1 MLVGAILFY
10 KIYIYTTAMSKFDL
24 NLKNYTKVELEEMFQ
39 LTPTY
44 TDTDLLQKEQVL
56 RENILSDG
64 AVDQIVKI
72 QTLKFIEQAKQM
84 LLSDKAPT
92 LSVATIKPEPA
103 KVPTQIY
110 MPTHPSEYFPG
121 WVNPVKKRNRN
132 IVLNIDT
139 RFRESYYVTQS
150 SNFHINLPMKINSVV
165 TMELSAI
172 EFPPTAFYSVSKML
186 GNNFFW
192 LRAGST
198 AASDL
203 EEIAVIIPDGN
214 FTASNAV
221 DLINTFLQTQTTTS
235 YLQYIYFSV
244 NENAT
249 GTSGSSQ
256 LLVAVNESY
265 PYMMAP
271 PFNFII
277 DLQADITG
285 APDYST
291 PLPLKLGWKLGFRNG
306 IYINN
311 SAYVSEGVLNL
322 AGASYLY
329 LAIDDYNNA
338 NNTFFSAFNESL
350 LNKNILARVAVQ
362 SSVSAAVTFS
372 NIGLITTPREYYGPV
387 NIEKMQIQML
397 DEYGRIIN
405 LNNMDYSFCLTFTTG
420 EDVPTMY
427 NAPAP

>member
-1 MLVGAILFY
+1 
-10 KIYIYTTAMSKFDL
+10 
-24 NLKNYTKVELEEMFQ
+24 MFQ
-39 LTPTY
+39 LTPIY
-44 TDTDLLQKEQVL
+44 TDTDLLQKEQIL

-64 AVDQIVKI
+64 AVEPMVKI
-72 QTLKFIEQAKQM
+72 QTLKFIEQAKQI
-84 LLSDKAPT
+84 LLADKAPT
-92 LSVATIKPEPA
+92 LAVATIKPEPA
-103 KVPTQIY
+103 MVPTQIY

-121 WVNPVKKRNRN
+121 WINPVKKHNRTIN
-132 IVLNIDT
+132 LNIDT
-139 RFRESYYVTQS
+139 KFRESYYVTQS
-150 SNFHINLPMKINSVV
+150 SNFHINLPIKVNSVV
-165 TMELSAI
+165 NMTLSAI

-192 LRAGST
+192 LRAGSE

-203 EEIAVIIPDGN
+203 EETVVIIPDGN
-214 FTASNAV
+214 FTAPDAV
-221 DLINTFLQTQTTTS
+221 ELINTFLQTLSTS
-235 YLQYIYFSV
+235 TYLQYIYFSV
-244 NENAT
+244 NENAS

-265 PYMMAP
+265 PFAV

-306 IYINN
+306 IYTNN
-311 SAYVSEGVLNL
+311 SAYITEGVLNL

-338 NNTFFSAFNESL
+338 NNTFFSAFNESV

-362 SSVSAAVTFS
+362 SSVSSAVTFS
-372 NIGLITTPREYYGPV
+372 NIGLVTTPREYYGPV

-420 EDVPTMY
+420 EDVPAMY
-427 NAPAP
+427 NAPAL

>member
-1 MLVGAILFY
+1 
-10 KIYIYTTAMSKFDL
+10 MSKFDL
-24 NLKNYTKVELEEMFQ
+24 NLKNYTNVELEEMFQ
-39 LTPTY
+39 LTPIY
-44 TDTDLLQKEQVL
+44 TDTELLQKEQVL
-56 RENILSDG
+56 RENILGDG
-64 AVDQIVKI
+64 GVDQIVKI
-72 QTLKFIEQAKQM
+72 QTLKFIEQAKQ
-84 LLSDKAPT
+84 LLMADKAPS
-92 LSVATIKPEPA
+92 LAVATIKPEPA

-165 TMELSAI
+165 NMELSAI

-192 LRAGST
+192 LRAGSD
-198 AASDL
+198 AADDL
-203 EEIAVIIPDGN
+203 EQIVVIVPDGN
-214 FTASNAV
+214 FTAPDAV
-221 DLINTFLQTQTTTS
+221 ELINIFLQTQTTST

-256 LLVAVNESY
+256 LLVAVKESY
-265 PYMMAP
+265 PFGI
-271 PFNFII
+271 PFNFVI
-277 DLQADITG
+277 DLQADINNQ
-285 APDYST
+285 PDYST

-311 SAYVSEGVLNL
+311 SAYISEGVLNL

-350 LNKNILARVAVQ
+350 LNKNILARIAVQ
-362 SSVSAAVTFS
+362 SSVAAAVTFS
-372 NIGLITTPREYYGPV
+372 NIGLVTTPREYYGPV

-405 LNNMDYSFCLTFTTG
+405 LNNMDFSFCLTFTTG

>member
-1 MLVGAILFY
+1 
-10 KIYIYTTAMSKFDL
+10 MSKFDL
-24 NLKNYTKVELEEMFQ
+24 NLNNYTKVELEEMFQ
-39 LTPTY
+39 LTPNY
-44 TDTDLLQKEQVL
+44 TDTDLLQKEQGL
-56 RENILSDG
+56 RENIMSDG
-64 AVDQIVKI
+64 AVEPMVKI
-72 QTLKFIEQAKQM
+72 QTLKFIEQAKQI
-84 LLSDKAPT
+84 LLADKAPT
-92 LSVATIKPEPA
+92 LAVATIKPEPA

-121 WVNPVKKRNRN
+121 WVNPVKKRNRS

-139 RFRESYYVTQS
+139 RFRESYYVTQP

-165 TMELSAI
+165 NMELSAI

-192 LRAGST
+192 LRAGSA

-203 EEIAVIIPDGN
+203 EETAVIIPDGN
-214 FTASNAV
+214 FTAFDAV
-221 DLINTFLQTQTTTS
+221 ELINTFLQSLTTTT

-265 PYMMAP
+265 PFGT

-277 DLQADITG
+277 DLQADING
-285 APDYST
+285 VPDYST

-311 SAYVSEGVLNL
+311 SAYISEGVLNL

-350 LNKNILARVAVQ
+350 LNKNILARIAVQ
-362 SSVSAAVTFS
+362 SSVSAAITFS

-405 LNNMDYSFCLTFTTG
+405 LNNMDFSFCLTFTTG

-427 NAPAP
+427 NAPATA

>member
-1 MLVGAILFY
+1 
-10 KIYIYTTAMSKFDL
+10 MSKFDL

-44 TDTDLLQKEQVL
+44 TDTELLQKEQVL

-64 AVDQIVKI
+64 AVEPMVKI

-84 LLSDKAPT
+84 LMADKAPS
-92 LSVATIKPEPA
+92 LAVATIKPEPA

-121 WVNPVKKRNRN
+121 WVNPVKKRNRS

-192 LRAGST
+192 LRAGSD
-198 AASDL
+198 AAGDL
-203 EEIAVIIPDGN
+203 EEIAVIVPDGN

-221 DLINTFLQTQTTTS
+221 DLINTFLQTQTTST

-249 GTSGSSQ
+249 ATSGSSQ
-256 LLVAVNESY
+256 LIVAVNDSY
-265 PYMMAP
+265 PFGT
-271 PFNFII
+271 PFPFII

-329 LAIDDYNNA
+329 LSIDDYNNA

-405 LNNMDYSFCLTFTTG
+405 LNNMDFSFCLTFTSG
-420 EDVPTMY
+420 EDVPSMY
-427 NAPAP
+427 NVAAP

>member
-1 MLVGAILFY
+1 
-10 KIYIYTTAMSKFDL
+10 
-24 NLKNYTKVELEEMFQ
+24 
-39 LTPTY
+39 
-44 TDTDLLQKEQVL
+44 
-56 RENILSDG
+56 
-64 AVDQIVKI
+64 
-72 QTLKFIEQAKQM
+72 
-84 LLSDKAPT
+84 
-92 LSVATIKPEPA
+92 
-103 KVPTQIY
+103 
-110 MPTHPSEYFPG
+110 
-121 WVNPVKKRNRN
+121 
-132 IVLNIDT
+132 
-139 RFRESYYVTQS
+139 
-150 SNFHINLPMKINSVV
+150 
-165 TMELSAI
+165 MELSAI

-198 AASDL
+198 SAGDL
-203 EEIAVIIPDGN
+203 EETEIIIPDGN
-214 FTASNAV
+214 FTAYDAV
-221 DLINTFLQTQTTTS
+221 ELINTFLATLSTTT

-244 NENAT
+244 NENAS

-256 LLVAVNESY
+256 LLVAVKESY
-265 PYMMAP
+265 PFGT

-277 DLQADITG
+277 DLQANING
-285 APDYST
+285 LPDYST

-306 IYINN
+306 IYVNN

-362 SSVSAAVTFS
+362 SSVSSAVTFS

-405 LNNMDYSFCLTFTTG
+405 LNNMDFSFCLTFTTG
-420 EDVPTMY
+420 EDVPG
-427 NAPAP
+427 A

>member
-1 MLVGAILFY
+1 
-10 KIYIYTTAMSKFDL
+10 MSKFDL
-24 NLKNYTKVELEEMFQ
+24 NLNNYTKVELEEMFQ
-39 LTPTY
+39 LTPNY
-44 TDTDLLQKEQVL
+44 TDTDLLQKEQGL
-56 RENILSDG
+56 RENIMSDG
-64 AVDQIVKI
+64 AVEPMVKI
-72 QTLKFIEQAKQM
+72 QTLKFIEQAKQ
-84 LLSDKAPT
+84 LLMADKAPS
-92 LSVATIKPEPA
+92 LAVATIKPEPA

-121 WVNPVKKRNRN
+121 WVNPVKKRNRS

-139 RFRESYYVTQS
+139 RFRESYYVTQP

-165 TMELSAI
+165 NMELSAI

-192 LRAGST
+192 LRAGSD
-198 AASDL
+198 AAGDL
-203 EEIAVIIPDGN
+203 EETAVIVPDGN
-214 FTASNAV
+214 FTAFDAV
-221 DLINTFLQTQTTTS
+221 ELINKFLQSLTTTT

-265 PYMMAP
+265 PFGT

-277 DLQADITG
+277 DLQADING
-285 APDYST
+285 VPDYST

-311 SAYVSEGVLNL
+311 SAYISEGVLNL

-350 LNKNILARVAVQ
+350 LNKNILARIAVQ
-362 SSVSAAVTFS
+362 SSVSAAITFS

-405 LNNMDYSFCLTFTTG
+405 LNNMDFSFCLTFTTG

-427 NAPAP
+427 NVAAP

>member
-1 MLVGAILFY
+1 
-10 KIYIYTTAMSKFDL
+10 MSKFDL

-44 TDTDLLQKEQVL
+44 TDTELLQKEQVL

-64 AVDQIVKI
+64 AVEPMVKI

-84 LLSDKAPT
+84 LMADKAPT

-103 KVPTQIY
+103 QVPTQIY

-192 LRAGST
+192 LRAGSD
-198 AASDL
+198 AAGDL
-203 EEIAVIIPDGN
+203 EEIAVIVPDGN

-221 DLINTFLQTQTTTS
+221 DLINTFLQTQTTST

-249 GTSGSSQ
+249 ATSGSSQ
-256 LLVAVNESY
+256 LIVAVNESY
-265 PYMMAP
+265 PFGT
-271 PFNFII
+271 PFTFIV
-277 DLQADITG
+277 DLQADING
-285 APDYST
+285 VPDYST

-405 LNNMDYSFCLTFTTG
+405 LNNMDFSFCLTFTTG
-420 EDVPTMY
+420 EDVPSMY
-427 NAPAP
+427 NVPAP

>member
-1 MLVGAILFY
+1 
-10 KIYIYTTAMSKFDL
+10 MSKFDL
-24 NLKNYTKVELEEMFQ
+24 NLNNYTKVELADMFQ

-44 TDTDLLQKEQVL
+44 TDTELLQKEQVL
-56 RENILSDG
+56 RDNILSDG

-72 QTLKFIEQAKQM
+72 QTLKFIEKAKQI
-84 LLSDKAPT
+84 LLADKAPS
-92 LSVATIKPEPA
+92 LAVATIKPEPA

-110 MPTHPSEYFPG
+110 MPTHPSEYFPRQA
-121 WVNPVKKRNRN
+121 NPVKKYNRS

-139 RFRESYYVTQS
+139 RFRESYYVTQA
-150 SNFHINLPMKINSVV
+150 SNFHINLPMKINSVA

-198 AASDL
+198 AAGDL
-203 EEIAVIIPDGN
+203 EETAIIVPDGN
-214 FTASNAV
+214 FTASDAV
-221 DLINTFLQTQTTTS
+221 ELINIFLQTLTTTT

-249 GTSGSSQ
+249 ATSGSSQ
-256 LLVAVNESY
+256 LLVAVNEKY
-265 PYMMAP
+265 PFGT
-271 PFNFII
+271 PFNFVI
-277 DLQADITG
+277 DLQANIIG
-285 APDYST
+285 EPDYAT

-306 IYINN
+306 IYVNN

-329 LAIDDYNNA
+329 LSIDDYNNA

-362 SSVSAAVTFS
+362 SSVSASVTFS

-405 LNNMDYSFCLTFTTG
+405 LNNMDFSFCLTFTTG
-420 EDVPTMY
+420 ESNDSTTIS
-427 NAPAP
+427 NALI

>member
-1 MLVGAILFY
+1 
-10 KIYIYTTAMSKFDL
+10 MSKFDL
-24 NLKNYTKVELEEMFQ
+24 NLKNYTKVELEDMFQ

-44 TDTDLLQKEQVL
+44 TDTELLQKEQIL
-56 RENILSDG
+56 RDNILSDE

-72 QTLKFIEQAKQM
+72 QTLKFIEQAKQF
-84 LLSDKAPT
+84 LIADKTPSLA
-92 LSVATIKPEPA
+92 LATIKPEPA
-103 KVPTQIY
+103 KVPNQIY

-121 WVNPVKKRNRN
+121 WINPVKKRNNN

-139 RFRESYYVTQS
+139 RFRESYYVSQS

-165 TMELSAI
+165 TMKLSAI

-186 GNNFFW
+186 ENNFFW
-192 LRAGST
+192 LRAGSE
-198 AASDL
+198 AAGDL
-203 EEIAVIIPDGN
+203 EQTVIIVPDGN
-214 FTASNAV
+214 FTAHDAV
-221 DLINTFLQTQTTTS
+221 DLINKFLQTLSTTT

-244 NENAT
+244 NENVSA
-249 GTSGSSQ
+249 TSGSSQ
-256 LLVAVNESY
+256 LIVAVNSSY
-265 PYMMAP
+265 PFAT
-271 PFNFII
+271 PFNFVI
-277 DLQADITG
+277 DLQANIKG
-285 APDYST
+285 NPDYST

-311 SAYVSEGVLNL
+311 SAYITEGVLNL

-338 NNTFFSAFNESL
+338 NNTFFSAFNDSL

-362 SSVSAAVTFS
+362 SSVAASVTFS

-405 LNNMDYSFCLTFTTG
+405 LNNMDYSFCLSFTTG
-420 EDVPTMY
+420 DDVPSVNGETS
-427 NAPAP
+427 A

>member
-1 MLVGAILFY
+1 
-10 KIYIYTTAMSKFDL
+10 MSKFDL
-24 NLKNYTKVELEEMFQ
+24 NLNNYTKVELEEMFQ
-39 LTPTY
+39 LTPNY
-44 TDTDLLQKEQVL
+44 TDTDLLQKEQGL
-56 RENILSDG
+56 RENIMSDG
-64 AVDQIVKI
+64 AVEPMVKI
-72 QTLKFIEQAKQM
+72 QTLKFIEQAKQI
-84 LLSDKAPT
+84 LLADKAPT
-92 LSVATIKPEPA
+92 LAVATIKPEPA
-103 KVPTQIY
+103 PVPTQIY

-121 WVNPVKKRNRN
+121 WVNPVKKRNRS

-139 RFRESYYVTQS
+139 RFRESYYVTQP

-192 LRAGST
+192 LRAGSE
-198 AASDL
+198 AAGDL
-203 EEIAVIIPDGN
+203 EEIVVIVPDGN
-214 FTASNAV
+214 FTAPDAV
-221 DLINTFLQTQTTTS
+221 TLINTFLATLSTS
-235 YLQYIYFSV
+235 TYLQYIYFSV
-244 NENAT
+244 NENAS

-265 PYMMAP
+265 PFSV

-277 DLQADITG
+277 DLQADING
-285 APDYST
+285 VPDYST

-338 NNTFFSAFNESL
+338 NNTFFSAFNESV

-362 SSVSAAVTFS
+362 SSVSSAVTFS
-372 NIGLITTPREYYGPV
+372 NIGLVTTPREYYGPV

-420 EDVPTMY
+420 EDVPAMY

>member
-1 MLVGAILFY
+1 
-10 KIYIYTTAMSKFDL
+10 MSKFDL
-24 NLKNYTKVELEEMFQ
+24 NLKNYTNVELEEMFQ
-39 LTPTY
+39 LTPNY
-44 TDTDLLQKEQVL
+44 TDSDLLQKEQVL
-56 RENILSDG
+56 RGNILNDDS
-64 AVDQIVKI
+64 VDQIVKI
-72 QTLKFIEQAKQM
+72 QTLKFIEQAKQL
-84 LLSDKAPT
+84 LLSNKEPSLA
-92 LSVATIKPEPA
+92 VATIKPEPA
-103 KVPTQIY
+103 KIPTQIY

-121 WVNPVKKRNRN
+121 WINPVKKHNRS

-139 RFRESYYVTQS
+139 RFRESYYVTQP

-165 TMELSAI
+165 NMQLSAI
-172 EFPPTAFYSVSKML
+172 EFPPTAFYAISKML

-192 LRAGST
+192 VRAGTDT
-198 AASDL
+198 AGDL
-203 EEIAVIIPDGN
+203 ETAVIILPDGN
-214 FTASNAV
+214 FTPFDAV
-221 DLINTFLQTQTTTS
+221 AFINTYLQSLTTTT

-256 LLVAVNESY
+256 LLVAINTSY
-265 PYMMAP
+265 PFGV

-277 DLQADITG
+277 DLQADINGT
-285 APDYST
+285 PDYST

-306 IYINN
+306 VYVNN
-311 SAYVSEGVLNL
+311 SAYVSEGVINL

-350 LNKNILARVAVQ
+350 LNKNILARIAVQ
-362 SSVSAAVTFS
+362 SSVAAAITFS
-372 NIGLITTPREYYGPV
+372 NIGLVTTPREYYGPV

-405 LNNMDYSFCLTFTTG
+405 LNNMDYSFCLSFTTG
-420 EDVPTMY
+420 DDVPTM
-427 NAPAP
+427 NR

>member
-1 MLVGAILFY
+1 
-10 KIYIYTTAMSKFDL
+10 MSKFDL
-24 NLKNYTKVELEEMFQ
+24 NLKNYTNIELQEMFQ

-64 AVDQIVKI
+64 AVEPMVKI
-72 QTLKFIEQAKQM
+72 QTLKFIEQAKQI
-84 LLSDKAPT
+84 LLADKAPS
-92 LSVATIKPEPA
+92 LAVATIKPEPA
-103 KVPTQIY
+103 RVPTQVY

-121 WVNPVKKRNRN
+121 WVNPVKKRNRTIN
-132 IVLNIDT
+132 LNIDT
-139 RFRESYYVTQS
+139 RFRESYYVSQS
-150 SNFHINLPMKINSVV
+150 SNFHINLPLKIDSVV
-165 TMELSAI
+165 NMQLSAI

-203 EEIAVIIPDGN
+203 EETAVIIPDGN
-214 FTASNAV
+214 FTANDAV
-221 DLINTFLQTQTTTS
+221 DVINAFLQSLTTTT
-235 YLQYIYFSV
+235 YLQYIFFSV

-249 GTSGSSQ
+249 NTSGSSQ
-256 LLVAVNESY
+256 LLVAVNEIY
-265 PYMMAP
+265 PFTT

-285 APDYST
+285 APDFST

-306 IYINN
+306 IYTNN
-311 SAYVSEGVLNL
+311 SAYISEGVLNL

-329 LAIDDYNNA
+329 LSIDDYNNA
-338 NNTFFSAFNESL
+338 TNTFFSAFNESL
-350 LNKNILARVAVQ
+350 LNKNIIARVAVQ

-420 EDVPTMY
+420 EDVPSMY
-427 NAPAP
+427 NASPL

>member
-1 MLVGAILFY
+1 
-10 KIYIYTTAMSKFDL
+10 MSKFDL
-24 NLKNYTKVELEEMFQ
+24 NLKNYTNVELEEMFQ
-39 LTPTY
+39 LTPIY
-44 TDTDLLQKEQVL
+44 TDTELLQKEQVL
-56 RENILSDG
+56 RENIMADG
-64 AVDQIVKI
+64 AVEPIVKI

-84 LLSDKAPT
+84 LLANKAPT
-92 LSVATIKPEPA
+92 LAVATIKPEPA

-110 MPTHPSEYFPG
+110 IPTHPSEYFPG

-192 LRAGST
+192 LRAGSD

-203 EEIAVIIPDGN
+203 EEIEVIIPDGN
-214 FTASNAV
+214 FTAPDAV
-221 DLINTFLQTQTTTS
+221 ELINTFLASLSSTT

-244 NENAT
+244 NENAS

-256 LLVAVNESY
+256 LLVAVKDSY
-265 PYMMAP
+265 PFGT

-285 APDYST
+285 EPDYST

-405 LNNMDYSFCLTFTTG
+405 LNNMDFSFCLTFTSG

-427 NAPAP
+427 NAPATSA

>member
-1 MLVGAILFY
+1 
-10 KIYIYTTAMSKFDL
+10 MSKFDL
-24 NLKNYTKVELEEMFQ
+24 NLNNYTKVELEEMFQ

-44 TDTDLLQKEQVL
+44 TDTDLLQKEQIL

-64 AVDQIVKI
+64 AVEPMVKI
-72 QTLKFIEQAKQM
+72 QTLKFIEQAKQI
-84 LLSDKAPT
+84 LLADKAPS
-92 LSVATIKPEPA
+92 LAVATIKPEPA

-121 WVNPVKKRNRN
+121 WVNPVKKRNRS

-192 LRAGST
+192 LRAGSES
-198 AASDL
+198 AGDL
-203 EEIAVIIPDGN
+203 EETVIIVPDGN
-214 FTASNAV
+214 FTAPDAV
-221 DLINTFLQTQTTTS
+221 TLINTFLATLSTS
-235 YLQYIYFSV
+235 TYLQYIYFSV
-244 NENAT
+244 NENAS

-265 PYMMAP
+265 PFDT

-405 LNNMDYSFCLTFTTG
+405 LNNMDFSFCLTFTTG
-420 EDVPTMY
+420 EDVPAMY
-427 NAPAP
+427 NVTAPAA

>member
-1 MLVGAILFY
+1 
-10 KIYIYTTAMSKFDL
+10 MSKFDL

-39 LTPTY
+39 LTPIY
-44 TDTDLLQKEQVL
+44 TDTELLQKEQGL
-56 RENILSDG
+56 RENIMADG
-64 AVDQIVKI
+64 AVEPIVKI

-103 KVPTQIY
+103 RVPTQIY

-165 TMELSAI
+165 NMELSAI

-192 LRAGST
+192 LRAGSE
-198 AASDL
+198 AANDL
-203 EEIAVIIPDGN
+203 EEIAVIVPDGN
-214 FTASNAV
+214 FTAYDAV
-221 DLINTFLQTQTTTS
+221 ELINKFLQTLTTKT

-244 NENAT
+244 NENASA
-249 GTSGSSQ
+249 TSGSSQ

-265 PYMMAP
+265 PFAT
-271 PFNFII
+271 PFNFTI

-322 AGASYLY
+322 AGAAYLY

-338 NNTFFSAFNESL
+338 ANTFFSAFNESL

-362 SSVSAAVTFS
+362 SSVSAAITFS
-372 NIGLITTPREYYGPV
+372 NVGLITTPREYYGPV

-405 LNNMDYSFCLTFTTG
+405 LNNMDFSFCLTFTTG
-420 EDVPTMY
+420 EDVPAMY
-427 NAPAP
+427 NAPAAASAA

>member
-1 MLVGAILFY
+1 
-10 KIYIYTTAMSKFDL
+10 MSKFDL
-24 NLKNYTKVELEEMFQ
+24 NLNNYTKVELEEMFQ
-39 LTPTY
+39 LTPIY

-64 AVDQIVKI
+64 AVEPMVKI
-72 QTLKFIEQAKQM
+72 QTLKFIEQAKQI
-84 LLSDKAPT
+84 LLAGKAPS
-92 LSVATIKPEPA
+92 LAVATIKPEPA
-103 KVPTQIY
+103 MVPTQVY

-121 WVNPVKKRNRN
+121 WVNPVKKRNRTIN
-132 IVLNIDT
+132 LNIDT
-139 RFRESYYVTQS
+139 KFRESYYVTQS
-150 SNFHINLPMKINSVV
+150 SNFHINLPIKINSVV
-165 TMELSAI
+165 NMELSAI

-192 LRAGST
+192 LRAGSE
-198 AASDL
+198 AAGDL
-203 EEIAVIIPDGN
+203 EETVVIIPDGN
-214 FTASNAV
+214 FTAPDAV
-221 DLINTFLQTQTTTS
+221 ELINTFLQTLSTS
-235 YLQYIYFSV
+235 TYLQYIYFSV

-265 PYMMAP
+265 PFAI

-277 DLQADITG
+277 DLQADING
-285 APDYST
+285 VADYST

-306 IYINN
+306 IYTNN
-311 SAYVSEGVLNL
+311 SAYVTEGVLNL

-338 NNTFFSAFNESL
+338 NNTFFSAFNESV

-362 SSVSAAVTFS
+362 SSVSSAVTFS
-372 NIGLITTPREYYGPV
+372 NIGLVTTPREYYGPV

-420 EDVPTMY
+420 EDVPAMY

>member
-1 MLVGAILFY
+1 
-10 KIYIYTTAMSKFDL
+10 MSKFDL

-64 AVDQIVKI
+64 AVEPMVKI
-72 QTLKFIEQAKQM
+72 QTLKFIEQAKQI
-84 LLSDKAPT
+84 LLADKAPS
-92 LSVATIKPEPA
+92 LAVATIKPEPA
-103 KVPTQIY
+103 RVPTQIY

-192 LRAGST
+192 LRAGS
-198 AASDL
+198 ASAGDL
-203 EEIAVIIPDGN
+203 EQIVVIVPDGN
-214 FTASNAV
+214 FTANDAV
-221 DLINTFLQTQTTTS
+221 ELINTFLQTLTTTT

-265 PYMMAP
+265 PFGT
-271 PFNFII
+271 PFPFVI
-277 DLQADITG
+277 DLQADINNE
-285 APDYST
+285 PDYST

-311 SAYVSEGVLNL
+311 SAYISEGVLNL

-329 LAIDDYNNA
+329 LSIDDYNNA

-405 LNNMDYSFCLTFTTG
+405 LNNMDFSFCLTFTTG

-427 NAPAP
+427 NVAAAAP

>member
-1 MLVGAILFY
+1 
-10 KIYIYTTAMSKFDL
+10 
-24 NLKNYTKVELEEMFQ
+24 
-39 LTPTY
+39 
-44 TDTDLLQKEQVL
+44 
-56 RENILSDG
+56 
-64 AVDQIVKI
+64 
-72 QTLKFIEQAKQM
+72 
-84 LLSDKAPT
+84 
-92 LSVATIKPEPA
+92 
-103 KVPTQIY
+103 
-110 MPTHPSEYFPG
+110 
-121 WVNPVKKRNRN
+121 
-132 IVLNIDT
+132 
-139 RFRESYYVTQS
+139 
-150 SNFHINLPMKINSVV
+150 
-165 TMELSAI
+165 MELSAI

-203 EEIAVIIPDGN
+203 EETAVIVPDGN
-214 FTASNAV
+214 FTANDAV
-221 DLINTFLQTQTTTS
+221 ELINTFLQTLTTTT

-244 NENAT
+244 NENAS

-265 PYMMAP
+265 PFGI

-277 DLQADITG
+277 DLQADING
-285 APDYST
+285 VPDYST

-311 SAYVSEGVLNL
+311 SAYISEGVVNL

-329 LAIDDYNNA
+329 LSIDDYNNA
-338 NNTFFSAFNESL
+338 TNTFFSAFNESL

-362 SSVSAAVTFS
+362 SSVSFAVTFS
-372 NIGLITTPREYYGPV
+372 NIGLITTPREYHGPV

-405 LNNMDYSFCLTFTTG
+405 LNNMDFSFCLTFTTG
-420 EDVPTMY
+420 EDVPSMY
-427 NAPAP
+427 NAPAA

>member
-1 MLVGAILFY
+1 
-10 KIYIYTTAMSKFDL
+10 MSKFDL
-24 NLKNYTKVELEEMFQ
+24 NLNNYTKVELEEMFQ

-44 TDTDLLQKEQVL
+44 SDTELLQKEQVL
-56 RENILSDG
+56 RENILGDG
-64 AVDQIVKI
+64 GVEPMVKI
-72 QTLKFIEQAKQM
+72 QTLKFIEQAKQILM
-84 LLSDKAPT
+84 ANKAPT
-92 LSVATIKPEPA
+92 LAVATIKPEPA

-110 MPTHPSEYFPG
+110 IPTHPSEYFPG

-192 LRAGST
+192 LRAGSD

-203 EEIAVIIPDGN
+203 EETAVIVPDGN
-214 FTASNAV
+214 FTASDAV
-221 DLINTFLQTQTTTS
+221 ELINKFLQTLTTS
-235 YLQYIYFSV
+235 TYLQYIYFSV

-265 PYMMAP
+265 PFGT
-271 PFNFII
+271 PFNFVI
-277 DLQADITG
+277 DLQADING
-285 APDYST
+285 VPDYST

-311 SAYVSEGVLNL
+311 SAYISEGVLNL

-362 SSVSAAVTFS
+362 SSVSFAVTFS

-405 LNNMDYSFCLTFTTG
+405 LNNMDFSFCLTFTSG
-420 EDVPTMY
+420 EDIPSMY

>member
-1 MLVGAILFY
+1 
-10 KIYIYTTAMSKFDL
+10 MSKFDL
-24 NLKNYTKVELEEMFQ
+24 NLNNYTKVELEEMFQ
-39 LTPTY
+39 LTPSY
-44 TDTDLLQKEQVL
+44 TDTDLLQKEQIL

-64 AVDQIVKI
+64 AVEPMVKI
-72 QTLKFIEQAKQM
+72 QTLKFIEQAKQI
-84 LLSDKAPT
+84 LLADKAPT
-92 LSVATIKPEPA
+92 LAVATIKPEPA
-103 KVPTQIY
+103 PVPTQIY

-121 WVNPVKKRNRN
+121 WVNPVKKRNRS

-139 RFRESYYVTQS
+139 RFRESYYVTQP

-192 LRAGST
+192 LRAGSE
-198 AASDL
+198 AAGDL
-203 EEIAVIIPDGN
+203 EEIVVIVPDGN
-214 FTASNAV
+214 FTAPDAV
-221 DLINTFLQTQTTTS
+221 TLINTFLATLSTS
-235 YLQYIYFSV
+235 TYLQYIYFSV
-244 NENAT
+244 NENAS

-265 PYMMAP
+265 PFSV

-277 DLQADITG
+277 DLQADING
-285 APDYST
+285 VPDYST

-405 LNNMDYSFCLTFTTG
+405 LNNMDFSFCLTFTTG
-420 EDVPTMY
+420 EDVPSMY

>member
-1 MLVGAILFY
+1 
-10 KIYIYTTAMSKFDL
+10 MSKFDL
-24 NLKNYTKVELEEMFQ
+24 NLNNYTKVELEEMFQ

-44 TDTDLLQKEQVL
+44 SDTELLQKEQVL
-56 RENILSDG
+56 RENILGDG
-64 AVDQIVKI
+64 GVEQIVKI
-72 QTLKFIEQAKQM
+72 QTLQFIEKAKQM
-84 LLSDKAPT
+84 LMADKAPT
-92 LSVATIKPEPA
+92 LAVATIKPEPA

-110 MPTHPSEYFPG
+110 IPTHPSEYFPG

-192 LRAGST
+192 LRAGSD
-198 AASDL
+198 AAGDL
-203 EEIAVIIPDGN
+203 EQTVIIVPDGN
-214 FTASNAV
+214 FTAFDAV
-221 DLINTFLQTQTTTS
+221 ELINTFLATLTAST

-244 NENAT
+244 NENAA

-256 LLVAVNESY
+256 LLVAVKEDY
-265 PYMMAP
+265 PFGI
-271 PFNFII
+271 PFNFVI
-277 DLQADITG
+277 DLQADLNG
-285 APDYST
+285 VPDYST

-338 NNTFFSAFNESL
+338 ANTFFSAFNESL

-405 LNNMDYSFCLTFTTG
+405 LNNMDFSFCLTFTTG

>member
-1 MLVGAILFY
+1 
-10 KIYIYTTAMSKFDL
+10 MSKFDL
-24 NLKNYTKVELEEMFQ
+24 NLNNYTKVELEEMFQ

-44 TDTDLLQKEQVL
+44 TDTDLLQKEQIL

-64 AVDQIVKI
+64 AVEPMVKI
-72 QTLKFIEQAKQM
+72 QTLKFIEKAKQI
-84 LLSDKAPT
+84 LLADKAPS
-92 LSVATIKPEPA
+92 LAVATIKPEPA
-103 KVPTQIY
+103 PVPTQIY

-121 WVNPVKKRNRN
+121 WVNPVKKHNRTIN
-132 IVLNIDT
+132 LNIDT

-150 SNFHINLPMKINSVV
+150 SNFHINLPIKIYSVV

-192 LRAGST
+192 LRAGSE

-203 EEIAVIIPDGN
+203 EETVVIIPDGN
-214 FTASNAV
+214 FTAPDAV
-221 DLINTFLQTQTTTS
+221 ELINTFLKTLSTS
-235 YLQYIYFSV
+235 TYLQYIYFSV
-244 NENAT
+244 NENAN

-265 PYMMAP
+265 PFAT

-277 DLQADITG
+277 DLQADING
-285 APDYST
+285 VPDYST

-311 SAYVSEGVLNL
+311 SAYITEGVLNL

-329 LAIDDYNNA
+329 LSIDDYNNA
-338 NNTFFSAFNESL
+338 ANTFFSAFNESL

-362 SSVSAAVTFS
+362 SSVSSAVTFS
-372 NIGLITTPREYYGPV
+372 NIGLITTPRQYYGPV

-405 LNNMDYSFCLTFTTG
+405 LNNMDFSFCLTFTTG
-420 EDVPTMY
+420 EDVPSMY
-427 NAPAP
+427 NVAAP

>member
-1 MLVGAILFY
+1 
-10 KIYIYTTAMSKFDL
+10 MSKFDL
-24 NLKNYTKVELEEMFQ
+24 NLNNYTKVELEEMFQ

-44 TDTDLLQKEQVL
+44 TDTDLLQKEQIL

-64 AVDQIVKI
+64 AVEPMVKI
-72 QTLKFIEQAKQM
+72 QTLKFIEKAKQI
-84 LLSDKAPT
+84 LLADKAPS
-92 LSVATIKPEPA
+92 LAVATIKPEPA
-103 KVPTQIY
+103 PVPTQIY

-121 WVNPVKKRNRN
+121 WVNPVKKHNRN

-150 SNFHINLPMKINSVV
+150 SNFHINLPIKIYSVV

-192 LRAGST
+192 LRAGSE

-203 EEIAVIIPDGN
+203 EETVVIIPDGN
-214 FTASNAV
+214 FTAPDAV
-221 DLINTFLQTQTTTS
+221 ELINTFLKTLSTS
-235 YLQYIYFSV
+235 TYLQYIYFSV
-244 NENAT
+244 NENAN

-265 PYMMAP
+265 PFAT

-277 DLQADITG
+277 DLQADING
-285 APDYST
+285 VPDYST

-311 SAYVSEGVLNL
+311 SAYITEGVLNL

-329 LAIDDYNNA
+329 LSIDDYNNA
-338 NNTFFSAFNESL
+338 ANTFFSAFNESL

-362 SSVSAAVTFS
+362 SSVSSAVTFS
-372 NIGLITTPREYYGPV
+372 NIGLITTPRQYYGPV

-405 LNNMDYSFCLTFTTG
+405 LNNMDFSFCLSFTTG
-420 EDVPTMY
+420 EDVPSMY

>member
-1 MLVGAILFY
+1 
-10 KIYIYTTAMSKFDL
+10 MSKFDL
-24 NLKNYTKVELEEMFQ
+24 NLNNYTKVELEEMFQ
-39 LTPTY
+39 LTPNY
-44 TDTDLLQKEQVL
+44 TDTDLLQKEQGL
-56 RENILSDG
+56 RENIMSDG
-64 AVDQIVKI
+64 AVEPMVKI
-72 QTLKFIEQAKQM
+72 QTLKFIEQAKQI
-84 LLSDKAPT
+84 LLADKAPT
-92 LSVATIKPEPA
+92 LAVATIKPEPA

-121 WVNPVKKRNRN
+121 WVNPVKKRNRS

-139 RFRESYYVTQS
+139 RFRESYYVTQP

-165 TMELSAI
+165 NMELSAI

-192 LRAGST
+192 LRAGSAT
-198 AASDL
+198 ASDL
-203 EEIAVIIPDGN
+203 EETAVIIPDGN
-214 FTASNAV
+214 FTAFDAV
-221 DLINTFLQTQTTTS
+221 ELINTFLQSLTTTT

-265 PYMMAP
+265 PFGT

-277 DLQADITG
+277 DLQADING
-285 APDYST
+285 VPDYST

-311 SAYVSEGVLNL
+311 SAYISEGVLNL

-350 LNKNILARVAVQ
+350 LNKNILARIAVQ
-362 SSVSAAVTFS
+362 SSVSAAITFS

-405 LNNMDYSFCLTFTTG
+405 LNNMDFSFCLTFTTG

-427 NAPAP
+427 NVAATA

>member
-1 MLVGAILFY
+1 
-10 KIYIYTTAMSKFDL
+10 MSKFDL
-24 NLKNYTKVELEEMFQ
+24 NLNNYTKVELEEMFQ
-39 LTPTY
+39 LTPIY

-64 AVDQIVKI
+64 AVEPMVKI
-72 QTLKFIEQAKQM
+72 QTLKFIEQAKQI
-84 LLSDKAPT
+84 LLAGKAPS
-92 LSVATIKPEPA
+92 LAVATIKPEPA
-103 KVPTQIY
+103 MVPTQVY

-121 WVNPVKKRNRN
+121 WVNPVKKRNRS

-139 RFRESYYVTQS
+139 RFRESYYVTQP

-165 TMELSAI
+165 NMELSAI

-192 LRAGST
+192 LRAGSE
-198 AASDL
+198 AAGDL
-203 EEIAVIIPDGN
+203 EETVVIIPDGN
-214 FTASNAV
+214 FTAPDAV
-221 DLINTFLQTQTTTS
+221 ELINTFLQTLSTS
-235 YLQYIYFSV
+235 TYLQYIYFSV

-265 PYMMAP
+265 PFAI

-277 DLQADITG
+277 DLQADING
-285 APDYST
+285 VADYST

-306 IYINN
+306 IYTNN
-311 SAYVSEGVLNL
+311 SAYVTEGVLNL

-338 NNTFFSAFNESL
+338 NNTFFSAFNESV

-362 SSVSAAVTFS
+362 SSVSSAVTFS
-372 NIGLITTPREYYGPV
+372 NIGLVTTPREYYGPV

-420 EDVPTMY
+420 EDVPAMY

>member
-1 MLVGAILFY
+1 
-10 KIYIYTTAMSKFDL
+10 MSKFDL
-24 NLKNYTKVELEEMFQ
+24 NLKNYTNVELEEMFQ
-39 LTPTY
+39 LTPNY
-44 TDTDLLQKEQVL
+44 TDSDLLQKEQVL
-56 RENILSDG
+56 RENILNDDS
-64 AVDQIVKI
+64 VDQIVKI
-72 QTLKFIEQAKQM
+72 QTLKFIEQAKQL
-84 LLSDKAPT
+84 LLSNKEPSLA
-92 LSVATIKPEPA
+92 VATIKPEPA
-103 KVPTQIY
+103 KIPTQIY

-121 WVNPVKKRNRN
+121 WINPVKKHNRS

-139 RFRESYYVTQS
+139 RFRESYYVTQA

-165 TMELSAI
+165 NMQLSAI
-172 EFPPTAFYSVSKML
+172 EFPPTAFYAISKML

-192 LRAGST
+192 LRAGSDT
-198 AASDL
+198 ADDL
-203 EEIAVIIPDGN
+203 ETAVIILPDGN
-214 FTASNAV
+214 FTPFDAV
-221 DLINTFLQTQTTTS
+221 SFINTYLQSLTTTT

-256 LLVAVNESY
+256 LLVAINTSY
-265 PYMMAP
+265 PFGV

-277 DLQADITG
+277 DLQADINGT
-285 APDYST
+285 PDYST

-306 IYINN
+306 VYVNN
-311 SAYVSEGVLNL
+311 SAYVSEGVINL

-350 LNKNILARVAVQ
+350 LNKNILARIAVQ
-362 SSVSAAVTFS
+362 SSVAEAITFS
-372 NIGLITTPREYYGPV
+372 NIGLVTTPREYYGPV

-405 LNNMDYSFCLTFTTG
+405 LNNMDYSFCLSFTTG
-420 EDVPTMY
+420 DDVPTMNY
-427 NAPAP
+427 K